1 MWVLLSLLLY
11 WAAALGSARLRGKRD
26 GGRLGRLLET
36 YEDRPWAWLLL
47 QAFKLAYFLG
57 LPYGALMQGAISPH
71 WMGLVHFDL
80 YASLG
85 MGGLLTAGALVLL
98 SLDWW
103 IYLRSLNRSSDDL
116 NLPILRYGSGGTGN
130 SAGFASG
137 LMEVLLLEAHWAFY
151 RGACA
156 TFFGDYAGA
165 FLGVALV
172 GAEWLVR
179 VGASGLAGRP
189 AERENFLHRATL
201 AFTIAVI
208 YVYTR
213 NFWVCLVAHAVLHL
227 GLVRWVRFW
236 AKRYGRRE
244 SYGLKPGLARAGLEP
259 GGSQADRQRHG
270 DQHTEHHGR
279 QNADPLEV

>member
-1 MWVLLSLLLY
+1 
-11 WAAALGSARLRGKRD
+11 
-26 GGRLGRLLET
+26 
-36 YEDRPWAWLLL
+36 
-47 QAFKLAYFLG
+47 
-57 LPYGALMQGAISPH
+57 MQGAISPH

-80 YASLG
+80 YVSLG
-85 MGGLLTAGALVLL
+85 MGGLLTAGAFVLL

-103 IYLRSLNRSSDDL
+103 IYLRSLKRSSDKDG
-116 NLPILRYGSGGTGN
+116 LPILRYGSGGIGG
-130 SAGFASG
+130 SAGLVSG
-137 LMEVLLLEAHWAFY
+137 LMEVLLLAVHWAFY

-172 GAEWLVR
+172 GAEWFVYLGVN
-179 VGASGLAGRP
+179 GLTGRQVD
-189 AERENFLHRATL
+189 RENFLHRATL

-208 YVYTR
+208 YIYTR

-236 AKRYGRRE
+236 AKRYGWRE
-244 SYGLKPGLARAGLEP
+244 NPGLKPGLARAGLEP
-259 GGSQADRQRHG
+259 VSSQANRQRHG

-279 QNADPLEV
+279 QDADPLEV